1 MEKTLYLA
9 SNSSSRKI
17 LLDLANIKFE
27 TIPQDAD
34 ESVIDRNQPI
44 DALVK
49 NIAQFKMEHA
59 QIPAGSKEG
68 QTCFVLTADTMN
80 LTARGNV
87 LGKPKSRKE
96 AIAMLKESR
105 EGNITASGF
114 CIRKL
119 VWAEASWNVVDEIID
134 HGQALCVMDVPDHF
148 IDLYLDTT
156 PYDSLSG
163 AIGVELAP
171 QYCKKIE
178 GSYTAIVGLPMYEVR
193 EALFK
198 LGFYS

>member
-1 MEKTLYLA
+1 MKKKLYLA

-17 LLDLANIKFE
+17 LMNLANIEFE
-27 TIPQDAD
+27 VIAQDAD
-34 ESVIDRNQPI
+34 ESIVDRNQPI
-44 DALVK
+44 DRLVK
-49 NIAQFKMEHA
+49 NIAQFKMQHV
-59 QIPAGSKEG
+59 QIPQGQSEG
-68 QTCFVLTADTMN
+68 DICYVLTADTMN

-87 LGKPKSRKE
+87 LGKPKSRDE
-96 AIAMLKESR
+96 AVEMLKESR

-119 VWAEASWNVVDEIID
+119 EWKKDSWHIMQEIVDSA
-134 HGQALCVMDVPDHF
+134 QALCVMDVPDHF
-148 IDLYLDTT
+148 IDVYLNTT

-193 EALFK
+193 EALFQ
-198 LGFYS
+198 LGFYN